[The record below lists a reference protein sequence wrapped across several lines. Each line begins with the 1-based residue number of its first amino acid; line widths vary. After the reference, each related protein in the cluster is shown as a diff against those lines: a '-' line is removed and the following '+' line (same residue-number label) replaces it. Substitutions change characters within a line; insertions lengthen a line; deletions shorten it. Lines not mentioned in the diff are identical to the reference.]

1 MYYLKKWGGIVVCK
15 LALLF
20 MLQNLYAERKNS
32 VPTIGKIYDLKAGE
46 FLIDTS
52 VIYMPVPNDET
63 HPSVAFDGTNYFVV
77 WEDSRSGSTSDIY
90 GARVSQDGTV
100 LDPNGIAISTATG
113 YQGIPSVAFDGT
125 NYLVVWEDF
134 RSGSYDIYG
143 ARVALDGTVLDPN
156 GIAISTA
163 TNDQEHPSVAFDGT
177 NYFVVWEDSRSGSTS
192 DIYGARV
199 SPDGTVIDQN
209 GIAISTAPNN
219 QEYPS
224 VAFNGIN
231 YLIVWEDYR
240 SGSSDIYG
248 ARVSQDG
255 TVLDPNGIAISTATG
270 YQFSPSVAF
279 DGTNYFVVW
288 HDLRS
293 GSTSDIYGARVSQ
306 GGTVIDQNGIAIS
319 TAPSGQGYPSVAF
332 DGTNYFVVWGD
343 LRSGSTSDIYGAR
356 VSPDGTVIDQ
366 EGIAISTA
374 TSWQESPS
382 VAFDGTNYFVVWE
395 DLRSGPSSDIYGA
408 RVTQNGTVLDLDGIL
423 ISITTH
429 SQYVPSVSFDGTN
442 YFVVWMDNRNNSYD
456 IYGARVSPGG
466 FVFDPTGVAVS
477 TLPGDEYY
485 PSVSFDGTNY
495 FVVWVDTRNGS
506 YDIYGARVNT
516 GGTVLDPNGI
526 AISTATGAKLY
537 PSVTFD
543 GTNYLIVWEDYRSGS
558 SDIYGARVSQGGTVL
573 DPNGIAISTATGYQG
588 CPSVVF
594 DGTNYFVVWHDL
606 RSGSSDIYGA
616 RVALDGTVIDPNGV
630 AISTATGYQLFPSVA
645 FDGANYFVVWQ
656 DYRSGSYDI
665 YGARVNTGGT
675 VLDPNGIAI
684 STATGNQSVP
694 SVAFDGTNYLVVWE
708 DYRSGSFSDIYGAKV
723 SPNGNVIEEFSV
735 STQPGNQFSP
745 ALAHGSGNQVF
756 ITYSGY
762 VGYINNHPVNAM
774 RIWGKFYPFV
784 EIGEKINIPKVF
796 ISLYIQPNPLNSFT
810 KIRYYL
816 PKSSNV
822 MLKLY
827 DVKGGC
833 LKTFVNGK
841 QDAGIYEIRWD
852 RKNERDRKILEGIYF
867 LRLETDYCTVTRK
880 ILIMD

>member
-466 FVFDPTGVAVS
+466 FVFD
-477 TLPGDEYY
+477 
-485 PSVSFDGTNY
+485 
-495 FVVWVDTRNGS
+495 
-506 YDIYGARVNT
+506 
-516 GGTVLDPNGI
+516 
-526 AISTATGAKLY
+526 
-537 PSVTFD
+537 
-543 GTNYLIVWEDYRSGS
+543 
-558 SDIYGARVSQGGTVL
+558 
-573 DPNGIAISTATGYQG
+573 
-588 CPSVVF
+588 
-594 DGTNYFVVWHDL
+594 
-606 RSGSSDIYGA
+606 
-616 RVALDGTVIDPNGV
+616 
-630 AISTATGYQLFPSVA
+630 
-645 FDGANYFVVWQ
+645 
-656 DYRSGSYDI
+656 
-665 YGARVNTGGT
+665 
-675 VLDPNGIAI
+675 
-684 STATGNQSVP
+684 
-694 SVAFDGTNYLVVWE
+694 
-708 DYRSGSFSDIYGAKV
+708 
-723 SPNGNVIEEFSV
+723 
-735 STQPGNQFSP
+735 
-745 ALAHGSGNQVF
+745 
-756 ITYSGY
+756 
-762 VGYINNHPVNAM
+762 
-774 RIWGKFYPFV
+774 
-784 EIGEKINIPKVF
+784 
-796 ISLYIQPNPLNSFT
+796 
-810 KIRYYL
+810 
-816 PKSSNV
+816 
-822 MLKLY
+822 
-827 DVKGGC
+827 
-833 LKTFVNGK
+833 
-841 QDAGIYEIRWD
+841 
-852 RKNERDRKILEGIYF
+852 
-867 LRLETDYCTVTRK
+867 
-880 ILIMD
+880 

>member
-1 MYYLKKWGGIVVCK
+1 MVCK

-199 SPDGTVIDQN
+199 SPDGTVIDQE
-209 GIAISTAPNN
+209 GIAISTAISN
-219 QEYPS
+219 QFVPS
-224 VAFNGIN
+224 VSFDGTN
-231 YLIVWEDYR
+231 YLVVWQDDR
-240 SGSSDIYG
+240 SLSSFDIYG
-248 ARVSQDG
+248 ARVSPDG
-255 TVLDPNGIAISTATG
+255 AVLDPNGIAISTSTSH
-270 YQFSPSVAF
+270 QFSPSVAF
-279 DGTNYFVVW
+279 SGMNYLVVW
-288 HDLRS
+288 HDQS
-293 GSTSDIYGARVSQ
+293 AS
-306 GGTVIDQNGIAIS
+306 
-319 TAPSGQGYPSVAF
+319 SV
-332 DGTNYFVVWGD
+332 
-343 LRSGSTSDIYGAR
+343 
-356 VSPDGTVIDQ
+356 
-366 EGIAISTA
+366 
-374 TSWQESPS
+374 
-382 VAFDGTNYFVVWE
+382 
-395 DLRSGPSSDIYGA
+395 DIYGA
-408 RVTQNGTVLDLDGIL
+408 RVTQNGAVLDSDGIL
-423 ISITTH
+423 ISIITH
-429 SQYVPSVSFDGTN
+429 SQYVPSVAFDGTN

-630 AISTATGYQLFPSVA
+630 AISTATGYQLFPSVV
-645 FDGANYFVVWQ
+645 FDGTNYFVVWE
-656 DYRSGSYDI
+656 DKRSGSSDI

-694 SVAFDGTNYLVVWE
+694 SVAFDGTNYFVVWE

-735 STQPGNQFSP
+735 STQSGSQYSP

-796 ISLYIQPNPLNSFT
+796 ISLYIQPNPLNYFT